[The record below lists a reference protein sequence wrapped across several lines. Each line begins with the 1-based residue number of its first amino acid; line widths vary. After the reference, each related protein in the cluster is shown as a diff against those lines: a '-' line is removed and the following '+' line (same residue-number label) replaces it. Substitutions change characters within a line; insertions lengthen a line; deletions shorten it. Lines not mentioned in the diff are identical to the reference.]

1 MAVNHADG
9 TMFVSVLF
17 FPVAAAVGAHSAGA
31 GWFTALFVPFGL
43 AIGCAVAYAGRKLI
57 YGVLGFAMKTPKGW
71 MQHVVSVPV
80 MIFRFFRDVLG
91 ENHWLKRGRWARLF
105 AGAWQ
110 VRYAWRPAGPRT
122 VVREPV
128 PAARRPLRIARRE
141 IGAGRAWFS
150 TFKVLA

>member
-1 MAVNHADG
+1 
-9 TMFVSVLF
+9 MFVSVLF

-80 MIFRFFRDVLG
+80 MILYIILPYAIVWIGVLDTWYG
-91 ENHWLKRGRWARLF
+91 SIWLVKHIF
-105 AGAWQ
+105 
-110 VRYAWRPAGPRT
+110 
-122 VVREPV
+122 
-128 PAARRPLRIARRE
+128 
-141 IGAGRAWFS
+141 
-150 TFKVLA
+150 